1 MAVDRNPTMGTDT
14 IKKTSEL
21 TLMVLTASQAKLGV

>member
-1 MAVDRNPTMGTDT
+1 MAVDQDPTMGTDT

-21 TLMVLTASQAKLGV
+21 ILMALTASQAKLGV